1 MKSGKVFVV
10 LLYQLFLRSELCER
24 MLVKGTLLGV
34 SLVCVFAQLLF
45 LFCVDVI
52 LKYIVV
58 IVLDC

>member
-1 MKSGKVFVV
+1 M